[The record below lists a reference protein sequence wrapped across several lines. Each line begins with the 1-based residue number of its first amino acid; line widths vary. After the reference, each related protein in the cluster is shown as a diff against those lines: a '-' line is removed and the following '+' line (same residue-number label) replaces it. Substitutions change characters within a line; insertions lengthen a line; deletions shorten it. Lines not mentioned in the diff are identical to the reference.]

1 MAGYSGTP
9 LVNKIGIKPNHKLL
23 FRNAPPT
30 FSKDLGALPDG
41 AAETRNKSPLDVAM
55 LFTKSRAELEKE
67 FAPLA
72 ARLASNGMLWVGWPK
87 KASGMPTDLT
97 ENLVREIGLARGMV
111 DVKVCAIDETWSGLK
126 FVYRL
131 KDRK

>member
-9 LVNKIGIKPNHKLL
+9 LVKKIGIKPNHKLL
-23 FRNAPPT
+23 FRNAPAT
-30 FSKDLGALPDG
+30 FAKDLGKLPEG
-41 AAETRNKSPLDVAM
+41 TSEPKGKAQLNVAV
-55 LFTKSRAELEKE
+55 LFTKSRADLEKE

-72 ARLASNGMLWVGWPK
+72 ARIASNGMLWVGWSK
-87 KASGMPTDLT
+87 KASGVATDLN
-97 ENLVREIGLARGMV
+97 ENLVRDIGLARGMV
-111 DVKVCAIDETWSGLK
+111 DVKVCAIDDTWSGLK